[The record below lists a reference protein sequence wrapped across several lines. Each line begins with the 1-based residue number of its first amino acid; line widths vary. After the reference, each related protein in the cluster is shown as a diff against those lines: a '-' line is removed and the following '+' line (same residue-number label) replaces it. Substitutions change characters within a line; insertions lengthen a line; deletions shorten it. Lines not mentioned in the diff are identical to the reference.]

1 MGLFK
6 RKVYDELLRWKD
18 TSQGRSAILVEGARR
33 VGKSTLV
40 EAFVRNEYRSHILID
55 FSNMDEDLRNV
66 FRNPRDLDRFFLF
79 LQQMFRTTLY
89 RRESAIVFDE
99 VQLFPPARQMIKH
112 LVADGRYDYIET
124 GSLLSIKQNVRDIL
138 IPSEEESIRLHP
150 MDFEEYLWAIGDEQ
164 TIPLIRRCFI
174 DREPLG
180 RTMHERIMAEY
191 RLYMLMG
198 GMPQAISAYLETNNL
213 SEVEKAKRSILNLYR
228 NDSVKIEYGGGEKAG
243 RILELVPSYLSNHDK
258 SFSPGEIK
266 QDGRTRDYLKS
277 VGWLKESMIIN
288 VCVDNYDPSPALSLN
303 LDENKF
309 KMYMLDTGLLVT
321 SAMMADSRDAEEL
334 YEAMLRGKLQVNE
347 GMFFENMVSQEL
359 VAAGHRLVYTKFT
372 VKDTDNIQEVDFLIS
387 DGSRIVPVEC
397 KSGNMSSRHKS
408 LDRLM
413 GKYGRFV
420 DTAYVVHSKDLRV
433 DGSIT
438 YIPIYMSMFL

>member
-18 TSQGRSAILVEGARR
+18 TSQGRSAILVKGARR

-213 SEVEKAKRSILNLYR
+213 SEVEKAKRSILKLYQ

-303 LDENKF
+303 LDENRF

-387 DGSRIVPVEC
+387 DGRRIVPVEC

-413 GKYGRFV
+413 EKYGRFV